1 MTSEMIQVTKR
12 DGRLE
17 NLDIEKIHRVVS
29 WAAEGLDVSP
39 SEVELK
45 AQIQLYN
52 GIHTEA
58 IHATLI
64 KSAADLISLENP
76 DYQYMAARLAVFNI
90 RKIAYG
96 EYTPPRLYTHIHS
109 MIEKGIYDKEI
120 LEKYTEAEI
129 DLIESFVDHNRDMNF
144 AYAGI
149 KQMES
154 KYLVQNRVTKRVYES
169 PQIAF
174 ILIPTCLFADYPK
187 ETRIDYIKKFY
198 NALSL
203 FKISLPTPIMAGVR
217 TPTKQFSS
225 CTVVPCDDSL
235 DSINA
240 ATSAIVKYI
249 SQRAGIGINGGRIR
263 ALGSEIR
270 KGEAIHTGVIP
281 FWKMFQ
287 AAVKSCSQGGIRG
300 GAATL
305 FYPIWHLEVES
316 LLVLKNNRGVED
328 NRIRQ
333 LDYGVQINKLMYQ
346 RLIEDKDIT
355 LFSPHSVEGLYDAYF
370 NDQELFEKLYLEAES
385 NPLIPKKTI
394 KATELFTL
402 LMSERANTG
411 RIYIMNVDHSN
422 THSSFIEKEATI
434 YTSNLCVSGD
444 TKVMTDKGM
453 VKIGEHVG
461 EKFTIWNGFEWSE
474 GIEFVKTNTNQ
485 DLYRVELSNG
495 RFLDCTSEHKW
506 ITYGKQDY
514 DFVRR
519 NSVQRVATK
528 DLKIGDWLQKWDS
541 TVIDGDIELDKAYSN
556 GFYTADGCDV
566 GNANLIYLYHAKRKL
581 FKTISKEINSDII
594 SVGKNND
601 RITIRIRTKVLKP
614 KYFVP
619 DSSYTVKS
627 RLDWFAGFMDGDGVV
642 FRNDGTTSLSF
653 SSVNKDFCNDV
664 MDMLLSLGV
673 TSRFSTGIKEG
684 MRILPDGKGGKKQYM
699 CKTTYRVVISSNG
712 LSKLIDL
719 GIKFNRLVIPNNRRI
734 PNRCATHFV
743 KVKSITKLEGKHDT
757 FCVFE
762 PKNNSVIFNGIMTG
776 NCMEIT
782 LPTKPLNNILDE
794 EGEIALCTLG
804 ALNLGTVDKDK
815 LEDIEESMDLIV
827 RALDSIL
834 DYQNYPVKAARNS
847 VDKYRPLGIGVINYA
862 YYLAKNGA
870 RYSNASGHKLTHEL
884 FEAIQ
889 YYALKSS
896 VQLAKEKG
904 KCKAFENTKYSKGIL
919 PIDTYKKSIDEFAS
933 FDYRLDWESLRK
945 DIVEYGLRNATL
957 TSLMPSE
964 SSSQVSNATNGID
977 LPRGPITVKASK
989 DGILKQVVPEYERLA
1004 YDYEYLWYDSSNIGM
1019 LKLVAIMQKF
1029 VDQSISTNTRYN
1041 PANYPNGKVPMKEML
1056 KELLLAYKYG
1066 VKTLYYHHTNDG
1078 SDDTQ
1083 DSLDDG
1089 CAGGACKI

>member
-29 WAAEGLDVSP
+29 WAAENLDVSP

-52 GIHTEA
+52 GIFTEA

-96 EYTPPRLYTHIHS
+96 EYTPPRLYTHIQS

-169 PQIAF
+169 PQVAF

-187 ETRIDYIKKFY
+187 ETRLDYIKKFY

-217 TPTKQFSS
+217 TPTKQFAS
-225 CTVVPCDDSL
+225 CCVINCDDTL

-240 ATSAIVKYI
+240 ATSSIVKYI

-333 LDYGVQINKLMYQ
+333 LDYGVQINRLMYQ

-355 LFSPHSVEGLYDAYF
+355 LLSPHSVEGLYDAYF
-370 NDQELFEKLYLEAES
+370 NDQELFEKLYVEAEN

-434 YTSNLCVSGD
+434 YTSNLC
-444 TKVMTDKGM
+444 M
-453 VKIGEHVG
+453 E
-461 EKFTIWNGFEWSE
+461 
-474 GIEFVKTNTNQ
+474 
-485 DLYRVELSNG
+485 
-495 RFLDCTSEHKW
+495 
-506 ITYGKQDY
+506 
-514 DFVRR
+514 
-519 NSVQRVATK
+519 
-528 DLKIGDWLQKWDS
+528 
-541 TVIDGDIELDKAYSN
+541 
-556 GFYTADGCDV
+556 
-566 GNANLIYLYHAKRKL
+566 
-581 FKTISKEINSDII
+581 
-594 SVGKNND
+594 
-601 RITIRIRTKVLKP
+601 VL
-614 KYFVP
+614 
-619 DSSYTVKS
+619 
-627 RLDWFAGFMDGDGVV
+627 
-642 FRNDGTTSLSF
+642 
-653 SSVNKDFCNDV
+653 
-664 MDMLLSLGV
+664 
-673 TSRFSTGIKEG
+673 
-684 MRILPDGKGGKKQYM
+684 
-699 CKTTYRVVISSNG
+699 
-712 LSKLIDL
+712 
-719 GIKFNRLVIPNNRRI
+719 
-734 PNRCATHFV
+734 
-743 KVKSITKLEGKHDT
+743 
-757 FCVFE
+757 
-762 PKNNSVIFNGIMTG
+762 
-776 NCMEIT
+776 

-804 ALNLGTVDKDK
+804 ALNLGFVDKDK
-815 LEDIEESMDLIV
+815 LDDIEESMDLIV
-827 RALDSIL
+827 RALDSVL
-834 DYQNYPVKAARNS
+834 DYQDYPVKAARNS

-896 VQLAKEKG
+896 MQLAKEKG
-904 KCKAFENTKYSKGIL
+904 KCGAFENTKYSKGIL

-989 DGILKQVVPEYERLA
+989 DGILKQVVPEYDKLA
-1004 YDYEYLWYDSSNIGM
+1004 YDYEYLWYDSNNIGM

>member
-1 MTSEMIQVTKR
+1 MTSEMIKVTKR

-29 WAAEGLDVSP
+29 WAAENLDVSP

-52 GIHTEA
+52 GIHTED

-120 LEKYTEAEI
+120 LEKYTEEEI

-169 PQIAF
+169 PQVAF

-217 TPTKQFSS
+217 TPTKQFAS
-225 CTVVPCDDSL
+225 CCVIDCDDTL

-240 ATSAIVKYI
+240 ATSSIVKYI

-270 KGEAIHTGVIP
+270 KGEAIHIGVIP

-333 LDYGVQINKLMYQ
+333 LDYGVQINRLMYQ

-355 LFSPHSVEGLYDAYF
+355 LLSPHSVEGLYDAYF
-370 NDQELFEKLYLEAES
+370 NDQELFEKLYVEAEN

-411 RIYIMNVDHSN
+411 RIYIMNVDHAN

-434 YTSNLCVSGD
+434 YTSNLC
-444 TKVMTDKGM
+444 
-453 VKIGEHVG
+453 
-461 EKFTIWNGFEWSE
+461 
-474 GIEFVKTNTNQ
+474 
-485 DLYRVELSNG
+485 L
-495 RFLDCTSEHKW
+495 
-506 ITYGKQDY
+506 
-514 DFVRR
+514 
-519 NSVQRVATK
+519 
-528 DLKIGDWLQKWDS
+528 
-541 TVIDGDIELDKAYSN
+541 
-556 GFYTADGCDV
+556 
-566 GNANLIYLYHAKRKL
+566 
-581 FKTISKEINSDII
+581 
-594 SVGKNND
+594 
-601 RITIRIRTKVLKP
+601 
-614 KYFVP
+614 
-619 DSSYTVKS
+619 
-627 RLDWFAGFMDGDGVV
+627 
-642 FRNDGTTSLSF
+642 
-653 SSVNKDFCNDV
+653 
-664 MDMLLSLGV
+664 
-673 TSRFSTGIKEG
+673 
-684 MRILPDGKGGKKQYM
+684 
-699 CKTTYRVVISSNG
+699 
-712 LSKLIDL
+712 
-719 GIKFNRLVIPNNRRI
+719 
-734 PNRCATHFV
+734 
-743 KVKSITKLEGKHDT
+743 
-757 FCVFE
+757 
-762 PKNNSVIFNGIMTG
+762 
-776 NCMEIT
+776 EIT
-782 LPTKPLNNILDE
+782 LPIKPLNNILDE

-804 ALNLGTVDKDK
+804 ALNLGSVDKDK

-827 RALDSIL
+827 RALDSVL

-904 KCKAFENTKYSKGIL
+904 KCGAFENTKYSKGIL

-933 FDYRLDWESLRK
+933 FEYKLDWESLRK
-945 DIVEYGLRNATL
+945 DIIEHGLRNATL

-989 DGILKQVVPEYERLA
+989 DGILKQVVPEYEKLA
-1004 YDYEYLWYDSSNIGM
+1004 YDYEYLWYDSNNIGM

-1041 PANYPNGKVPMKEML
+1041 PANYTNSKVPMKEML

>member
-1 MTSEMIQVTKR
+1 
-12 DGRLE
+12 L
-17 NLDIEKIHRVVS
+17 
-29 WAAEGLDVSP
+29 
-39 SEVELK
+39 
-45 AQIQLYN
+45 
-52 GIHTEA
+52 
-58 IHATLI
+58 
-64 KSAADLISLENP
+64 
-76 DYQYMAARLAVFNI
+76 
-90 RKIAYG
+90 
-96 EYTPPRLYTHIHS
+96 
-109 MIEKGIYDKEI
+109 
-120 LEKYTEAEI
+120 
-129 DLIESFVDHNRDMNF
+129 
-144 AYAGI
+144 
-149 KQMES
+149 
-154 KYLVQNRVTKRVYES
+154 
-169 PQIAF
+169 
-174 ILIPTCLFADYPK
+174 
-187 ETRIDYIKKFY
+187 
-198 NALSL
+198 
-203 FKISLPTPIMAGVR
+203 
-217 TPTKQFSS
+217 
-225 CTVVPCDDSL
+225 
-235 DSINA
+235 
-240 ATSAIVKYI
+240 
-249 SQRAGIGINGGRIR
+249 
-263 ALGSEIR
+263 
-270 KGEAIHTGVIP
+270 
-281 FWKMFQ
+281 
-287 AAVKSCSQGGIRG
+287 GIRG

-355 LFSPHSVEGLYDAYF
+355 LLSPHSVEGLYDAYF
-370 NDQELFEKLYLEAES
+370 NDQELFEKLYLEAEN

-394 KATELFTL
+394 RATELFTL

-411 RIYIMNVDHSN
+411 RIYIMNVDHMN

-444 TKVMTDKGM
+444 TTVLTDKGM

-474 GIEFVKTNTNQ
+474 DIEFVKTNTNQ
-485 DLYRVELSNG
+485 DLYRVELTDG
-495 RFLDCTSEHKW
+495 RYLDCTSEHKW
-506 ITYGKQDY
+506 ITYGKNKY
-514 DFVRR
+514 NYVAR
-519 NSVQRVATK
+519 NSVQRKPTK
-528 DLKIGDWLQKWDS
+528 ELKIGDWLQKWDS
-541 TVIDGDIELDKAYSN
+541 TVIDGNIELDKAYTN

-566 GNANLIYLYHAKRKL
+566 GNANIIYFYHDKKRL
-581 FKTISKEINSDII
+581 FNKIVEEIGNDII
-594 SVGKNND
+594 SVRENENND
-601 RITIRIRTKVLKP
+601 RISIRTKGLNS

-619 DSSYTVKS
+619 DCSYTVKS
-627 RLDWFAGFMDGDGVV
+627 RLEWFAGFMDGDGTV
-642 FRNDGTTSLSF
+642 FSNDRTKILSF
-653 SSVNKDFCNDV
+653 SSTNRDFCINV
-664 MDMLLSLGV
+664 MDLLLSLGIR
-673 TSRFSTGIKEG
+673 SRCNMATPER
-684 MRILPDGKGGKKQYM
+684 MHLLPDGKGGKKQYL
-699 CKTTYRVVISSNG
+699 CKALYRVIIPG
-712 LSKLIDL
+712 QGISKLLDL
-719 GIKFNRLVIPNNRRI
+719 GIKFNRLQISEDRRI
-734 PNRCATHFV
+734 PNRHATHLV
-743 KVKSITKLEGKHDT
+743 RVKSITKLEGKHDT

-762 PKNNSVIFNGIMTG
+762 PKNNSVIFNGILTG
-776 NCMEIT
+776 NCMEIG

-804 ALNLGTVDKDK
+804 ALNLGYVDKDN
-815 LEDIEESMDLIV
+815 LDDIEESMDLIV
-827 RALDSIL
+827 RALDSVL
-834 DYQNYPVKAARNS
+834 DYQDYPVKAARNS

-896 VQLAKEKG
+896 AQLAKEKG

-933 FDYRLDWESLRK
+933 FEYKLDWEGLRK
-945 DIVEYGLRNATL
+945 EIVEHGLRNATL

-964 SSSQVSNATNGID
+964 SSSQISNATNGID

-989 DGILKQVVPEYERLA
+989 DGILKQVVPEYDKLG
-1004 YDYEYLWYDSSNIGM
+1004 YDYEYLWYDSSNMGM
-1019 LKLVAIMQKF
+1019 LRLVAIMQKF

>member
-1 MTSEMIQVTKR
+1 M
-12 DGRLE
+12 
-17 NLDIEKIHRVVS
+17 
-29 WAAEGLDVSP
+29 
-39 SEVELK
+39 
-45 AQIQLYN
+45 
-52 GIHTEA
+52 
-58 IHATLI
+58 
-64 KSAADLISLENP
+64 
-76 DYQYMAARLAVFNI
+76 
-90 RKIAYG
+90 
-96 EYTPPRLYTHIHS
+96 
-109 MIEKGIYDKEI
+109 
-120 LEKYTEAEI
+120 
-129 DLIESFVDHNRDMNF
+129 
-144 AYAGI
+144 
-149 KQMES
+149 
-154 KYLVQNRVTKRVYES
+154 
-169 PQIAF
+169 
-174 ILIPTCLFADYPK
+174 
-187 ETRIDYIKKFY
+187 
-198 NALSL
+198 
-203 FKISLPTPIMAGVR
+203 
-217 TPTKQFSS
+217 
-225 CTVVPCDDSL
+225 
-235 DSINA
+235 
-240 ATSAIVKYI
+240 
-249 SQRAGIGINGGRIR
+249 
-263 ALGSEIR
+263 
-270 KGEAIHTGVIP
+270 
-281 FWKMFQ
+281 
-287 AAVKSCSQGGIRG
+287 GIRG

-422 THSSFIEKEATI
+422 THSSFIEKEAPI
-434 YTSNLCVSGD
+434 YTSNLC
-444 TKVMTDKGM
+444 
-453 VKIGEHVG
+453 
-461 EKFTIWNGFEWSE
+461 
-474 GIEFVKTNTNQ
+474 
-485 DLYRVELSNG
+485 L
-495 RFLDCTSEHKW
+495 
-506 ITYGKQDY
+506 
-514 DFVRR
+514 
-519 NSVQRVATK
+519 
-528 DLKIGDWLQKWDS
+528 
-541 TVIDGDIELDKAYSN
+541 
-556 GFYTADGCDV
+556 
-566 GNANLIYLYHAKRKL
+566 
-581 FKTISKEINSDII
+581 EI
-594 SVGKNND
+594 
-601 RITIRIRTKVLKP
+601 L
-614 KYFVP
+614 
-619 DSSYTVKS
+619 
-627 RLDWFAGFMDGDGVV
+627 
-642 FRNDGTTSLSF
+642 
-653 SSVNKDFCNDV
+653 
-664 MDMLLSLGV
+664 
-673 TSRFSTGIKEG
+673 
-684 MRILPDGKGGKKQYM
+684 
-699 CKTTYRVVISSNG
+699 
-712 LSKLIDL
+712 
-719 GIKFNRLVIPNNRRI
+719 
-734 PNRCATHFV
+734 
-743 KVKSITKLEGKHDT
+743 
-757 FCVFE
+757 
-762 PKNNSVIFNGIMTG
+762 
-776 NCMEIT
+776 

-804 ALNLGTVDKDK
+804 ALNLGYVDKDN
-815 LEDIEESMDLIV
+815 LDDIEESMDLIV
-827 RALDSIL
+827 RALDSVL
-834 DYQNYPVKAARNS
+834 DYQDYPVKAARNS
-847 VDKYRPLGIGVINYA
+847 VEKYRPLGIGVINYA

-904 KCKAFENTKYSKGIL
+904 KCGAFENTKYSKGIL

-989 DGILKQVVPEYERLA
+989 DGILKQVVPEYEKLA
-1004 YDYEYLWYDSSNIGM
+1004 YDYEYLWYDSNNIGM

>member
-1 MTSEMIQVTKR
+1 MIKVTKR

-17 NLDIEKIHRVVS
+17 CLDIEKIHRVVI
-29 WAAEGLDVSP
+29 WAAERLDVSP

-52 GIHTEA
+52 GIRTED

-64 KSAADLISLENP
+64 KSAADLISLKNP

-96 EYTPPRLYTHIHS
+96 EYTPTRLYTHIHS

-120 LEKYTEAEI
+120 LEKYTEEEI

-169 PQIAF
+169 PQVAF

-187 ETRIDYIKKFY
+187 ETRLDYIKKFY
-198 NALSL
+198 DALSL

-217 TPTKQFSS
+217 TPTRQFSS
-225 CTVVPCDDSL
+225 CTVIDCDDSL
-235 DSINA
+235 DSINT
-240 ATSAIVKYI
+240 ATSSIVKYI

-355 LFSPHSVEGLYDAYF
+355 LLSPHSVEGLYDAYF
-370 NDQELFEKLYLEAES
+370 NDQELFEKLYLEAEN

-394 KATELFTL
+394 RATELFTL

-411 RIYIMNVDHSN
+411 RIYIMNVDHMN

-434 YTSNLCVSGD
+434 YTSNLC
-444 TKVMTDKGM
+444 
-453 VKIGEHVG
+453 
-461 EKFTIWNGFEWSE
+461 
-474 GIEFVKTNTNQ
+474 
-485 DLYRVELSNG
+485 
-495 RFLDCTSEHKW
+495 
-506 ITYGKQDY
+506 
-514 DFVRR
+514 
-519 NSVQRVATK
+519 
-528 DLKIGDWLQKWDS
+528 
-541 TVIDGDIELDKAYSN
+541 
-556 GFYTADGCDV
+556 
-566 GNANLIYLYHAKRKL
+566 
-581 FKTISKEINSDII
+581 
-594 SVGKNND
+594 
-601 RITIRIRTKVLKP
+601 
-614 KYFVP
+614 
-619 DSSYTVKS
+619 
-627 RLDWFAGFMDGDGVV
+627 
-642 FRNDGTTSLSF
+642 
-653 SSVNKDFCNDV
+653 
-664 MDMLLSLGV
+664 
-673 TSRFSTGIKEG
+673 
-684 MRILPDGKGGKKQYM
+684 
-699 CKTTYRVVISSNG
+699 
-712 LSKLIDL
+712 
-719 GIKFNRLVIPNNRRI
+719 
-734 PNRCATHFV
+734 
-743 KVKSITKLEGKHDT
+743 
-757 FCVFE
+757 
-762 PKNNSVIFNGIMTG
+762 
-776 NCMEIT
+776 MEIG
-782 LPTKPLNNILDE
+782 LPTKPLNNISDE

-804 ALNLGTVDKDK
+804 ALNLGSVDKDK

-827 RALDSIL
+827 RALDSVL

-904 KCKAFENTKYSKGIL
+904 KCGAFENTKYSKGIL
-919 PIDTYKKSIDEFAS
+919 PIDTYKKV
-933 FDYRLDWESLRK
+933 Y
-945 DIVEYGLRNATL
+945 
-957 TSLMPSE
+957 
-964 SSSQVSNATNGID
+964 
-977 LPRGPITVKASK
+977 
-989 DGILKQVVPEYERLA
+989 
-1004 YDYEYLWYDSSNIGM
+1004 
-1019 LKLVAIMQKF
+1019 
-1029 VDQSISTNTRYN
+1029 
-1041 PANYPNGKVPMKEML
+1041 
-1056 KELLLAYKYG
+1056 
-1066 VKTLYYHHTNDG
+1066 
-1078 SDDTQ
+1078 
-1083 DSLDDG
+1083 
-1089 CAGGACKI
+1089 

>member
-1 MTSEMIQVTKR
+1 MTEQKIKVKKR
-12 DGRLE
+12 DGHFE
-17 NLDIEKIHRVVS
+17 PLDIAKIHRVVE
-29 WAAEGLDVSP
+29 WAADGLDVS
-39 SEVELK
+39 SSQVEINSH
-45 AQIQLYN
+45 IQFYN
-52 GIHTEA
+52 GISTTD
-58 IHATLI
+58 IHETLV
-64 KSAADLISLENP
+64 KSAADLISTEYP
-76 DYQYMAARLAVFNI
+76 DYQHMAARLALFHI

-96 EYTPPRLYTHIHS
+96 EYVPTRLYKHIQS

-120 LEKYTEAEI
+120 LEKYTEEEI
-129 DLIESFVDHNRDMNF
+129 NTIESFVDHDRDLNF

-169 PQIAF
+169 PQVAF
-174 ILIPTCLFADYPK
+174 VLIPVCLFAEYPK
-187 ETRIDYIKKFY
+187 ETRLEYIKKFY
-198 NALSL
+198 DALSL
-203 FKISLPTPIMAGVR
+203 FKISLPTPIMVGVR
-217 TPTKQFSS
+217 APTRQFSS
-225 CTVVPCDDSL
+225 CTVIDCDDSL

-240 ATSAIVKYI
+240 ATSSIVKYI

-355 LFSPHSVEGLYDAYF
+355 LLSPHSVEGLYDAYF
-370 NDQELFEKLYLEAES
+370 NDQELFEKLYLEAEA

-411 RIYIMNVDHSN
+411 RIYIMNTDHMN
-422 THSSFIEKEATI
+422 THSSFIEKEATV
-434 YTSNLCVSGD
+434 YTSNLC
-444 TKVMTDKGM
+444 
-453 VKIGEHVG
+453 
-461 EKFTIWNGFEWSE
+461 
-474 GIEFVKTNTNQ
+474 
-485 DLYRVELSNG
+485 
-495 RFLDCTSEHKW
+495 
-506 ITYGKQDY
+506 
-514 DFVRR
+514 
-519 NSVQRVATK
+519 
-528 DLKIGDWLQKWDS
+528 
-541 TVIDGDIELDKAYSN
+541 
-556 GFYTADGCDV
+556 
-566 GNANLIYLYHAKRKL
+566 
-581 FKTISKEINSDII
+581 
-594 SVGKNND
+594 
-601 RITIRIRTKVLKP
+601 
-614 KYFVP
+614 
-619 DSSYTVKS
+619 
-627 RLDWFAGFMDGDGVV
+627 
-642 FRNDGTTSLSF
+642 
-653 SSVNKDFCNDV
+653 
-664 MDMLLSLGV
+664 
-673 TSRFSTGIKEG
+673 
-684 MRILPDGKGGKKQYM
+684 
-699 CKTTYRVVISSNG
+699 
-712 LSKLIDL
+712 
-719 GIKFNRLVIPNNRRI
+719 
-734 PNRCATHFV
+734 
-743 KVKSITKLEGKHDT
+743 
-757 FCVFE
+757 
-762 PKNNSVIFNGIMTG
+762 
-776 NCMEIT
+776 MEIA
-782 LPTKPLNNILDE
+782 LPTKPLNNISDE

-804 ALNLGTVDKDK
+804 ALNLGTVDKDN
-815 LEDIEESMDLIV
+815 LEDIEEYMDLIV
-827 RALDSIL
+827 RALDSVL

-870 RYSNASGHKLTHEL
+870 RYSNSSGHQITHEL

-904 KCKAFENTKYSKGIL
+904 KCGAFENTKYSKGIL
-919 PIDTYKKSIDEFAS
+919 PIDTYKKSIDEYAS
-933 FDYRLDWESLRK
+933 FEYKLDWESLRK
-945 DIVEYGLRNATL
+945 DIVQYGLRNATL

-989 DGILKQVVPEYERLA
+989 DGILKQVVPDYKNL
-1004 YDYEYLWYDSSNIGM
+1004 DSSYEYLWYDSNNIGM

-1029 VDQSISTNTRYN
+1029 IDQSISTNTRYN
-1041 PANYPNGKVPMKEML
+1041 PVNYPNGKVPMKELL
-1056 KELLLAYKYG
+1056 KELLIAYKYG

-1078 SDDTQ
+1078 SNDTQ

>member
-1 MTSEMIQVTKR
+1 MTEQKIKVKKR
-12 DGRLE
+12 DGHFE
-17 NLDIEKIHRVVS
+17 PLDIAKIHRVVE
-29 WAAEGLDVSP
+29 WAADGLDVS
-39 SEVELK
+39 SSQVEINSH
-45 AQIQLYN
+45 IQFYN
-52 GIHTEA
+52 GISTTD
-58 IHATLI
+58 IHETLV
-64 KSAADLISLENP
+64 KSAADLISTEYP
-76 DYQYMAARLAVFNI
+76 DYQYMAARLALFHI
-90 RKIAYG
+90 RKIVYG
-96 EYTPPRLYTHIHS
+96 EYVPTRLYKHIQS

-120 LEKYTEAEI
+120 LEKYTEEEI
-129 DLIESFVDHNRDMNF
+129 NTIESFVDHDRDLNF

-169 PQIAF
+169 PQVAF
-174 ILIPTCLFADYPK
+174 VLIPVCLFAEYPK
-187 ETRIDYIKKFY
+187 ETRLEYIKKFY
-198 NALSL
+198 DALSL

-217 TPTKQFSS
+217 TPTRQFSS
-225 CTVVPCDDSL
+225 CTVIDCDDSL

-240 ATSAIVKYI
+240 ATSSIVKYI

-355 LFSPHSVEGLYDAYF
+355 LLSPHSVEGLYDAYF
-370 NDQELFEKLYLEAES
+370 NDQELFEKLYTEAEA
-385 NPLIPKKTI
+385 NPLIPKKAI

-411 RIYIMNVDHSN
+411 RIYIMNTDHMN

-434 YTSNLCVSGD
+434 YTSNLC
-444 TKVMTDKGM
+444 
-453 VKIGEHVG
+453 
-461 EKFTIWNGFEWSE
+461 
-474 GIEFVKTNTNQ
+474 
-485 DLYRVELSNG
+485 
-495 RFLDCTSEHKW
+495 
-506 ITYGKQDY
+506 
-514 DFVRR
+514 
-519 NSVQRVATK
+519 
-528 DLKIGDWLQKWDS
+528 
-541 TVIDGDIELDKAYSN
+541 
-556 GFYTADGCDV
+556 
-566 GNANLIYLYHAKRKL
+566 
-581 FKTISKEINSDII
+581 
-594 SVGKNND
+594 
-601 RITIRIRTKVLKP
+601 
-614 KYFVP
+614 
-619 DSSYTVKS
+619 
-627 RLDWFAGFMDGDGVV
+627 
-642 FRNDGTTSLSF
+642 
-653 SSVNKDFCNDV
+653 
-664 MDMLLSLGV
+664 
-673 TSRFSTGIKEG
+673 
-684 MRILPDGKGGKKQYM
+684 
-699 CKTTYRVVISSNG
+699 
-712 LSKLIDL
+712 
-719 GIKFNRLVIPNNRRI
+719 
-734 PNRCATHFV
+734 
-743 KVKSITKLEGKHDT
+743 
-757 FCVFE
+757 
-762 PKNNSVIFNGIMTG
+762 
-776 NCMEIT
+776 MEIG
-782 LPTKPLNNILDE
+782 LPIKPLNNISDE

-804 ALNLGTVDKDK
+804 ALNLGTVDKDN
-815 LEDIEESMDLIV
+815 LEEIEESMDLIV
-827 RALDSIL
+827 RALDSVL

-870 RYSNASGHKLTHEL
+870 RYSNNSGHQMTHEL

-904 KCKAFENTKYSKGIL
+904 KCGAFENTKYSKGIL
-919 PIDTYKKSIDEFAS
+919 PIDTYKKSIDEYAS
-933 FDYRLDWESLRK
+933 FEYKLDWESLRK
-945 DIVEYGLRNATL
+945 DIVQYGLRNATL

-977 LPRGPITVKASK
+977 LPRGPITIKASK
-989 DGILKQVVPEYERLA
+989 DGILKQVVPDYKNL
-1004 YDYEYLWYDSSNIGM
+1004 DSSYEYLWYDSNNIGM

-1041 PANYPNGKVPMKEML
+1041 PINYPNGKVPMKELL
-1056 KELLLAYKYG
+1056 KELLIAYKYG

-1078 SDDTQ
+1078 SNDTQ

>member
-1 MTSEMIQVTKR
+1 M
-12 DGRLE
+12 
-17 NLDIEKIHRVVS
+17 
-29 WAAEGLDVSP
+29 
-39 SEVELK
+39 
-45 AQIQLYN
+45 
-52 GIHTEA
+52 
-58 IHATLI
+58 
-64 KSAADLISLENP
+64 
-76 DYQYMAARLAVFNI
+76 
-90 RKIAYG
+90 
-96 EYTPPRLYTHIHS
+96 
-109 MIEKGIYDKEI
+109 
-120 LEKYTEAEI
+120 
-129 DLIESFVDHNRDMNF
+129 
-144 AYAGI
+144 
-149 KQMES
+149 
-154 KYLVQNRVTKRVYES
+154 
-169 PQIAF
+169 
-174 ILIPTCLFADYPK
+174 
-187 ETRIDYIKKFY
+187 
-198 NALSL
+198 
-203 FKISLPTPIMAGVR
+203 
-217 TPTKQFSS
+217 
-225 CTVVPCDDSL
+225 
-235 DSINA
+235 
-240 ATSAIVKYI
+240 
-249 SQRAGIGINGGRIR
+249 
-263 ALGSEIR
+263 
-270 KGEAIHTGVIP
+270 
-281 FWKMFQ
+281 
-287 AAVKSCSQGGIRG
+287 GIRG

-370 NDQELFEKLYLEAES
+370 ADQELFEKLYLEAEN

-411 RIYIMNVDHSN
+411 RIYIMNVDHMN

-444 TKVMTDKGM
+444 TTVMTDKGFI
-453 VKIGEHVG
+453 KIGEHVG
-461 EKFTIWNGFEWSE
+461 EKFNIWNGFEWSE
-474 GIEFVKTNTNQ
+474 NVEFVQTNTNQ
-485 DLYRVELSNG
+485 DLYRVELTDG
-495 RFLDCTSEHKW
+495 RYLDCTSEHKW
-506 ITYGKQDY
+506 IL
-514 DFVRR
+514 
-519 NSVQRVATK
+519 K
-528 DLKIGDWLQKWDS
+528 D
-541 TVIDGDIELDKAYSN
+541 T
-556 GFYTADGCDV
+556 
-566 GNANLIYLYHAKRKL
+566 
-581 FKTISKEINSDII
+581 
-594 SVGKNND
+594 
-601 RITIRIRTKVLKP
+601 
-614 KYFVP
+614 
-619 DSSYTVKS
+619 
-627 RLDWFAGFMDGDGVV
+627 
-642 FRNDGTTSLSF
+642 
-653 SSVNKDFCNDV
+653 
-664 MDMLLSLGV
+664 
-673 TSRFSTGIKEG
+673 
-684 MRILPDGKGGKKQYM
+684 
-699 CKTTYRVVISSNG
+699 
-712 LSKLIDL
+712 
-719 GIKFNRLVIPNNRRI
+719 RI
-734 PNRCATHFV
+734 PTRELVPGVELIEWNKPTTQEGDDEV
-743 KVKSITKLEGKHDT
+743 VYSTVKSITKLEGKHDT

-762 PKNNSVIFNGIMTG
+762 PKNNSVIFNGIITG
-776 NCMEIT
+776 NCMEIG

-804 ALNLGTVDKDK
+804 ALNLGSVDKDK

-827 RALDSIL
+827 RALDSVL
-834 DYQNYPVKAARNS
+834 DYQDYPVKAARNS

-870 RYSNASGHKLTHEL
+870 RYSNASGHQMTHEL

-933 FDYRLDWESLRK
+933 FEYKLDWEGLRK
-945 DIVEYGLRNATL
+945 EIVEHGLRNATL

-989 DGILKQVVPEYERLA
+989 DGILKQVVPEYEKLA
-1004 YDYEYLWYDSSNIGM
+1004 YDYEYLWYDSNNIGM

-1041 PANYPNGKVPMKEML
+1041 PANYTNSKVPMKEML